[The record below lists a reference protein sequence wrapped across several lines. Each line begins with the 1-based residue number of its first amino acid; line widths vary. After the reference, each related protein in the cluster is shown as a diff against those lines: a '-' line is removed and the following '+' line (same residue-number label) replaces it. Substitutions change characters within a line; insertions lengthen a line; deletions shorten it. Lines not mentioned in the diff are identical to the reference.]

1 MDQRRHDM
9 KYIIILGDGMADEPI
24 PSLGGKTPL
33 QAAAKPEMDWLAAHG
48 RNGLLDTIPR
58 GFAPGSEIA
67 NLAILGYDLPKV
79 FEGRGSLE
87 AASMG
92 VPIGDNEMAMRC
104 NLITIEDGR
113 IKNHSGGQIS
123 SEEAA
128 QLMEYLQQELGGGD
142 VNFFPGVSY
151 RHLLKMKGG
160 NKHIITTPP
169 HDVIGAEFGNYLV
182 KPDMEG
188 SEETAEKL
196 NRLILKS
203 MELLPGHPVNIARAK
218 AGKDMLYMS
227 QLRQIIPKGVTGAD
241 STDMAGRV
249 IREWK
254 LERLL
259 LMKAEAELPASQLDV
274 SEEIEGYRRSLLVY
288 RYESM
293 YLSERLDTSV
303 TDMEI
308 EEYYRENQEFF
319 RTSSMLVRGYF
330 VKMNAD
336 SPNLATVR
344 YNLKNLDDSD
354 TEELE
359 LLSARVSFSYLNFYD
374 YWVALSEFVPDFGMD
389 IGTLTKS
396 ASMSSFLEAEYGGAV
411 SFLKIWERIPAGEIA
426 PLAYCRDAVVERIL
440 NLRKKQLLD
449 DLERDLL
456 MESVS

>member
-1 MDQRRHDM
+1 M
-9 KYIIILGDGMADEPI
+9 
-24 PSLGGKTPL
+24 S
-33 QAAAKPEMDWLAAHG
+33 
-48 RNGLLDTIPR
+48 
-58 GFAPGSEIA
+58 
-67 NLAILGYDLPKV
+67 
-79 FEGRGSLE
+79 
-87 AASMG
+87 
-92 VPIGDNEMAMRC
+92 
-104 NLITIEDGR
+104 
-113 IKNHSGGQIS
+113 
-123 SEEAA
+123 
-128 QLMEYLQQELGGGD
+128 
-142 VNFFPGVSY
+142 
-151 RHLLKMKGG
+151 
-160 NKHIITTPP
+160 
-169 HDVIGAEFGNYLV
+169 
-182 KPDMEG
+182 
-188 SEETAEKL
+188 
-196 NRLILKS
+196 RLILIILS
-203 MELLPGHPVNIARAK
+203 CMLVSCGFAERFSCPEQDTVVAK

-241 STDMAGRV
+241 STDMGGRV

>member
-1 MDQRRHDM
+1 M
-9 KYIIILGDGMADEPI
+9 LV
-24 PSLGGKTPL
+24 SC
-33 QAAAKPEMDWLAAHG
+33 
-48 RNGLLDTIPR
+48 
-58 GFAPGSEIA
+58 GFAERFSRPEQ
-67 NLAILGYDLPKV
+67 DTV
-79 FEGRGSLE
+79 
-87 AASMG
+87 
-92 VPIGDNEMAMRC
+92 V
-104 NLITIEDGR
+104 
-113 IKNHSGGQIS
+113 
-123 SEEAA
+123 
-128 QLMEYLQQELGGGD
+128 
-142 VNFFPGVSY
+142 
-151 RHLLKMKGG
+151 
-160 NKHIITTPP
+160 
-169 HDVIGAEFGNYLV
+169 
-182 KPDMEG
+182 
-188 SEETAEKL
+188 
-196 NRLILKS
+196 
-203 MELLPGHPVNIARAK
+203 AK
-218 AGKDMLYMS
+218 AGKDVLYMS

-241 STDMAGRV
+241 SADMAGRV

-389 IGTLTKS
+389 IGALTKS

>member
-1 MDQRRHDM
+1 M
-9 KYIIILGDGMADEPI
+9 
-24 PSLGGKTPL
+24 S
-33 QAAAKPEMDWLAAHG
+33 
-48 RNGLLDTIPR
+48 
-58 GFAPGSEIA
+58 
-67 NLAILGYDLPKV
+67 
-79 FEGRGSLE
+79 
-87 AASMG
+87 
-92 VPIGDNEMAMRC
+92 
-104 NLITIEDGR
+104 
-113 IKNHSGGQIS
+113 
-123 SEEAA
+123 
-128 QLMEYLQQELGGGD
+128 
-142 VNFFPGVSY
+142 
-151 RHLLKMKGG
+151 
-160 NKHIITTPP
+160 
-169 HDVIGAEFGNYLV
+169 
-182 KPDMEG
+182 
-188 SEETAEKL
+188 
-196 NRLILKS
+196 RLILIILS
-203 MELLPGHPVNIARAK
+203 CMLVSCGFAERFSRPEQDTVVAK
-218 AGKDMLYMS
+218 AGKDVLYMS

-396 ASMSSFLEAEYGGAV
+396 VSMSSFLEAEYGGAV